1 MDEITLKL
9 IALQLRKPEGE
20 MGLQVA
26 EKMNSS
32 NALMNQWSIEQLQVS
47 PMDNILEIGMGN
59 GLFARDILVNDP
71 SVRYSGCDYSETM
84 VIEACALNKQYIEN
98 GQARFIH
105 ATADKLPFGNH
116 TFDKVFT
123 VNTIYFW
130 SRPAEEL
137 EEIHR
142 VLKPGG
148 LLIIAIRPASVMKK
162 YPFVPYGFRLYEE
175 SDIRILL
182 MENKFRVTEVLE
194 KEEPE
199 QEIGGESIQAATLII
214 SATANI

>member
-26 EKMNSS
+26 EKMNRS
-32 NALMNQWSIEQLQVS
+32 NEMMNKWSIEQLQVS

-59 GLFARDILVNDP
+59 GLFARDILSNDAT
-71 SVRYSGCDYSETM
+71 VKYAGCDYSETM
-84 VIEACALNKQYIEN
+84 VMEACSLNKQFIEN

-105 ATADKLPFGNH
+105 ANADKLPFGDH

-130 SRPAEEL
+130 SKPSREL
-137 EEIHR
+137 AEIHR
-142 VLKPGG
+142 ILKPGG
-148 LLIIAIRPASVMKK
+148 LLIIAIRPEAIMKN
-162 YPFVPYGFRLYEE
+162 YPFTAYGFRLYDEGG
-175 SDIRILL
+175 IRTLL
-182 MENKFRVTEVLE
+182 AENRFSVTEVLE

-199 QEIGGESIQAATLII
+199 QEIGGETIKAATMVVSAI
-214 SATANI
+214 SQ